1 MKLIVVPGSFA
12 VCRFAGEVDV
22 NGLAQPWFLARTQD
36 EVSLVCRSECVP
48 AGGSTV
54 EDGWA
59 LFKVGETLEFDLVGV
74 IAQIS
79 RVLADEKIPVFVVS
93 TFLTDYVLV
102 KTDRLPDAIA
112 ALTKDGHVYSP
123 PEEGWQARRD

>member
-1 MKLIVVPGSFA
+1 MNLIIVPGSFA
-12 VCRFAGEVDV
+12 VCRFSGEVDAH
-22 NGLAQPWFLARTQD
+22 GLAQPWFLAQTED
-36 EVSLVCRSECVP
+36 EVSLVCHSEGIP
-48 AGGSTV
+48 AGASTV

-59 LFKVGETLEFDLVGV
+59 LFRVAETLEFSLVGV

-79 RVLADEKIPVFVVS
+79 RVLADAEIPVFVVS

-112 ALTKDGHVYSP
+112 ALTKDGQRFA
-123 PEEGWQARRD
+123 W